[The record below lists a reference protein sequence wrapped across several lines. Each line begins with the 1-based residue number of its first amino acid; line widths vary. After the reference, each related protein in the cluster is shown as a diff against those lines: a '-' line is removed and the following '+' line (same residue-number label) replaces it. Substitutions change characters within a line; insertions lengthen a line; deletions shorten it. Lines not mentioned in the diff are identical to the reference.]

1 MKNILKNNHNHIIGR
16 DGEAIFNS
24 GNISPESH
32 VLPISISNRLNSVLY
47 LLVCILE
54 VHLAMKK
61 VCI

>member
-24 GNISPESH
+24 GNISTESH